1 MNSGSSEALHV
12 NQAAGLHNLFSQARA
27 HREDLPVFHQAASL
41 NRSALRPRTTRTIAV
56 AGGKGGVGKTT
67 VAVNLAMA
75 MAMAGRDVML
85 LDADMGVANID
96 VQLGLTPARHVG
108 HMLEGHC
115 TLQDLIMPAQN
126 GLKVIPGGSGVRR
139 LAKMGNGEHAAV
151 IRAFDD
157 LIQPPEFLVVDTAAG
172 VADNVA
178 MFAAAADDV
187 LIVVCDELASL
198 TDAYALIKILAHDF
212 GVRRFHI
219 VANMVRQA
227 SDAKKLYE
235 KLARVCG
242 RFLNV
247 VLDYMG
253 MVPHDEWLRQAIRRQ
268 GAVVDLW
275 PSSRA
280 AIGFKQLAGAVDTWG
295 EPLYPDL
302 GRIAF
307 FSGQSAPAAGW

>member
-1 MNSGSSEALHV
+1 MSEALQV
-12 NQAAGLHNLFSQARA
+12 NQAAGLQNLIPTARA
-27 HREDLPVFHQAASL
+27 AIRDEPRTIFHQAASL
-41 NRSALRPRTTRTIAV
+41 GRTAGAARRVTRTIAV

-67 VAVNLAMA
+67 VAVNLAMSLA
-75 MAMAGRDVML
+75 MGGRDVML
-85 LDADMGVANID
+85 LDADMGVANVD

-108 HMLEGHC
+108 HLLEGQC
-115 TLQDLIMPAQN
+115 ALKDLVITAQN
-126 GLKVIPGGSGVRR
+126 GLKVIPGGSGIRR
-139 LAKMGNGEHAAV
+139 LATMGNGEHAAV
-151 IRAFDD
+151 IRSFDD
-157 LIQPPEFLVVDTAAG
+157 LPQPPEILVVDTAAG

-187 LIVVCDELASL
+187 VIVVCDELASL

-212 GVRRFHI
+212 GVRRFRI
-219 VANMVRQA
+219 VANMVRRA
-227 SDAKKLYE
+227 VDARKLYE

-242 RFLNV
+242 RFLDV
-247 VLDYMG
+247 ALDYMG

-280 AIGFKQLAGAVDTWG
+280 AVGFKQLAGAVDTWG
-295 EPLYPDL
+295 EPAYPDL

-307 FSGQSAPAAGW
+307 FSGQNVPAAGW

>member
-1 MNSGSSEALHV
+1 MTSSEALQV
-12 NQAAGLHNLFSQARA
+12 NQAAGLHNLLSATRTQ
-27 HREDLPVFHQAASL
+27 REEPDVFHQAASL
-41 NRSALRPRTTRTIAV
+41 QPVVPRSRMTRTIAV

-75 MAMAGRDVML
+75 LAMAGRDVML
-85 LDADMGVANID
+85 LDADMGVANVD
-96 VQLGLTPARHVG
+96 VQLGLNPMRHVG
-108 HMLEGHC
+108 HLLEGMC
-115 TLQDLIMPAQN
+115 TLQDLVIPAQH
-126 GLKVIPGGSGVRR
+126 GLKVIAGGSGIRR

-178 MFAAAADDV
+178 MFAAASDDV

-227 SDAKKLYE
+227 GDAKKLYE
-235 KLARVCG
+235 KLARVSG
-242 RFLNV
+242 RFLDV
-247 VLDYMG
+247 ALDYMG

-280 AIGFKQLAGAVDTWG
+280 AVGFKQLAGAVDTWG
-295 EPLYPDL
+295 KPAYSDL

-307 FSGQSAPAAGW
+307 FSGQSVPAAGW

>member
-1 MNSGSSEALHV
+1 M
-12 NQAAGLHNLFSQARA
+12 NQAAGLHNLFSAPHVQRD
-27 HREDLPVFHQAASL
+27 ELPVFHQAASL
-41 NRSALRPRTTRTIAV
+41 SPIAQKRRVTRAIAV

-96 VQLGLTPARHVG
+96 VQLGLTPVRHLG
-108 HMLEGHC
+108 HLLEGQC
-115 TLQDLIMPAQN
+115 TLQDLIMPAQH

-151 IRAFDD
+151 IRAFDE
-157 LIQPPEFLVVDTAAG
+157 LILAPDFLIVDTAAG

-178 MFAAAADDV
+178 MFASAADDV
-187 LIVVCDELASL
+187 VIVICDELASL

-227 SDAKKLYE
+227 SDAKKLFE
-235 KLARVCG
+235 KMARVCG
-242 RFLNV
+242 RFLDV
-247 VLDYMG
+247 ALDYMG

-280 AIGFKQLAGAVDTWG
+280 AVGFKQLAGAVDTWG
-295 EPLYPDL
+295 EPACPNL

-307 FSGQSAPAAGW
+307 FSGQSMPAAGW

>member
-1 MNSGSSEALHV
+1 MSEAMQV
-12 NQAAGLHNLFSQARA
+12 NQAAGLQNLFSSPTPSQ
-27 HREDLPVFHQAASL
+27 REERDIYHQAASL
-41 NRSALRPRTTRTIAV
+41 GRVSQKRRTTRTIAV

-67 VAVNLAMA
+67 VAVNLAMS
-75 MAMAGRDVML
+75 MAMAGKDVML

-96 VQLGLTPARHVG
+96 VHLGLSPTRHLG
-108 HMLEGHC
+108 HLLEGNC
-115 TLQDLIMPAQN
+115 TLQDLIITAQN
-126 GLKVIPGGSGVRR
+126 GLKVVPGGSGVRR

-151 IRAFDD
+151 IRAFDE
-157 LIQPPEFLVVDTAAG
+157 LIQPPELLIVDTSAG

-187 LIVVCDELASL
+187 VIVVCDELASL

-212 GVRRFHI
+212 GVRRFRV

-227 SDAKKLYE
+227 GDAKKLFE

-242 RFLNV
+242 RFLDV
-247 VLDYMG
+247 ALDYMG

-280 AIGFKQLAGAVDTWG
+280 AVGFKQLAGAVDTWG
-295 EPLYPDL
+295 EPAYPDL

-307 FSGQSAPAAGW
+307 FSGQSVPAAGW